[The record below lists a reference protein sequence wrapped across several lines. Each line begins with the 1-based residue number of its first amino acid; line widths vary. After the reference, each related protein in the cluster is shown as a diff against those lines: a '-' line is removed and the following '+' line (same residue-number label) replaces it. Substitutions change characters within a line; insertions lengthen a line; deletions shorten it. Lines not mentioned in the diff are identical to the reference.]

1 MIVMSRKDPISRVVQ
16 QGTIVRN
23 PLKEK
28 LYPFKIYNLYIHL
41 VYKPIDTAKF
51 IVRTRSLREF
61 LRIAKSRGLE
71 QERKDHPLA
80 LEFIYSFCSDRSL
93 TDDELREIG
102 AKMIDLLISS
112 DVVGVPFPL
121 RLVSYMDFGVE
132 VEYSYREIPPYIKLH
147 MSRDGITFTDLVKPH
162 VLWRYLL

>member
-1 MIVMSRKDPISRVVQ
+1 MPKKDSISKVIQ

-28 LYPFKIYNLYIHL
+28 LYPYKIYNLYIHL

-51 IVRTRSLREF
+51 VARTRSLREF

-71 QERKDHPLA
+71 QERGDHPLA
-80 LEFIYSFCSDRSL
+80 LEFIYSFCSSRSL

-102 AKMIDLLISS
+102 TKMASLLVSS
-112 DVVGVPFPL
+112 DVIGIPFPS

-132 VEYSYREIPPYIKLH
+132 VDYSYREVAPYVKLH
-147 MSRDGITFTDLVKPH
+147 ISRDGTKFTDLVKPH
-162 VLWRYLL
+162 ILWRYLLR